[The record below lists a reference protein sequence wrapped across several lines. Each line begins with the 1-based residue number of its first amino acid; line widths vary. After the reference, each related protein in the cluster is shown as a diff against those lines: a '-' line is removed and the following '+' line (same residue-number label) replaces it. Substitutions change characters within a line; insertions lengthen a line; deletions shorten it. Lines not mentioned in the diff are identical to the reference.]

1 LEVDVAPEE
10 RRREAEWIT
19 SLCAETTNPLRGAVI
34 GAPIVDGSLKEF
46 EEWVKEWAGNPY
58 VKGVRQVL
66 HVHPRGTALRDDVVS
81 KAQRCGEHGLVFEL
95 CMRCNELEDAA
106 ILAAKAPGTRFVLDH
121 IGGHHQLASAQD
133 QRDVWRTGLMALAG
147 CRNVWVKLSGLMG
160 AQGGNKNEGSGAS
173 DWQSAQAE
181 SVAFCLDAFPRDRIL
196 FGGDWPVSK
205 LTAPLNEWVTF
216 AKKCLEGL
224 TDDEC
229 DLILR
234 RNAEDAYK

>member
-1 LEVDVAPEE
+1 
-10 RRREAEWIT
+10 
-19 SLCAETTNPLRGAVI
+19 
-34 GAPIVDGSLKEF
+34 
-46 EEWVKEWAGNPY
+46 
-58 VKGVRQVL
+58 
-66 HVHPRGTALRDDVVS
+66 
-81 KAQRCGEHGLVFEL
+81 
-95 CMRCNELEDAA
+95 MRCNELEDAA